1 MHLSEEK
8 KNEVM
13 KEIMIP
19 LEKRLTRLKQKDVE
33 INSVLDIGA
42 YHGDFV
48 KLIKHIYPK
57 ATSLMIECNEQKEER
72 LKKVGDYKIA
82 LLGKQ
87 DDEIVDYYHCLEE
100 FQTGNGIYK
109 ENSPFKFTVEK
120 RKTITLSTLLGSDK
134 GYDFIKMDVQGAEL
148 DIIKGGLPIIKNSK
162 YLLLEMQLL
171 MFNKG
176 APRIEEVISYLHSIG
191 FKFIDIFDFI
201 YEGSQDLIQIDGLF
215 INGNIE

>member
-1 MHLSEEK
+1 MHLSEER

-13 KEIMIP
+13 KETMIP

-57 ATSLMIECNEQKEER
+57 VTSLMIECNEQKEER

-120 RKTITLSTLLGSDK
+120 RNTITLSTLLGSDK